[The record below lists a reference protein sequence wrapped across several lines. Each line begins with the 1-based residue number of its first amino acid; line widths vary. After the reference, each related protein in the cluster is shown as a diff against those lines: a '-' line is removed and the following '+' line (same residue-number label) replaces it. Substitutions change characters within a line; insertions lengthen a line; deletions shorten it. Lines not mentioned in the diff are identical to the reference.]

1 MIVAKYCDEP
11 PVDYSDDDDDDGGEE
26 EDLLQNGTNKF
37 HRYEYQD
44 DCISFQSATTT
55 TATTTTSSSLS
66 SIPPIL
72 STKSKHL
79 YEIPTINF
87 NRLQFEKL
95 IGRGGFG
102 QVYRGQYQQEL
113 VAIKE
118 PIYHQQKS
126 IEMIN
131 DSLKEEARLQ
141 FYLDH
146 PNIIKIYGLSMNHRK
161 IYLVMEY
168 ASGKSLQEL
177 LQKHNLSPTIIIN
190 FAKQISSAMEYLHNF
205 KPKPIIHRDLKS
217 SNILLDQPIGKGRW
231 LEKQLKLTDLGLA
244 RELTDST
251 SMMTPCGTYAWM
263 APESITHSK
272 FSKASDVW
280 SFGVV
285 LWELLTA
292 EIPYKNIA
300 GAAVAYGIGNRQL
313 TLPIPKNCPEELKH
327 ILQECWQQEPSLR
340 PSFQKIRNDLEKSS
354 FNVIN
359 MEQFKLMKKNW
370 FEEIW
375 KSLKEKEKELQSRE
389 KKAEL
394 KEAKMNEI
402 ERSLQE
408 KSKRLTER
416 EIEVV
421 GRELKQIL
429 EQNEQKNFQRNKSI
443 NRKKDGRP
451 PLISY
456 PKDFCHNVTVMKTS
470 LEHSSQPSLQAKT
483 LNKTWTPGTK
493 IRRELHTDLFV
504 NVSRTSSMSQDT
516 DCADVECYHQQQ
528 QQQSSSVSSS
538 KMKKIGRFLK
548 RIFGHNDDD
557 HSLLNDNN
565 HRPHEQRSIF
575 HIDSEDN
582 IVDND
587 TNALVM
593 LSLNRTYHGQ
603 TKYSQRI
610 PFWESFQPPPTTTTT
625 NTKTTSTTMNQTAS
639 YEWQH
644 DDNDDEFDDEEDV

>member
-1 MIVAKYCDEP
+1 MIVTKYCYEP

-26 EDLLQNGTNKF
+26 EDLQ
-37 HRYEYQD
+37 Q
-44 DCISFQSATTT
+44 QQQTTT
-55 TATTTTSSSLS
+55 TSSLS

-72 STKSKHL
+72 SPPKSKHL

-113 VAIKE
+113 K
-118 PIYHQQKS
+118 
-126 IEMIN
+126 
-131 DSLKEEARLQ
+131 EARLQ

-146 PNIIKIYGLSMNHRK
+146 PNIIRIYGLSMNHRK

-217 SNILLDQPIGKGRW
+217 SNILLDQPIGEGRW

-359 MEQFKLMKKNW
+359 MEQFKLMKK
-370 FEEIW
+370 IG
-375 KSLKEKEKELQSRE
+375 S
-389 KKAEL
+389 KKYG
-394 KEAKMNEI
+394 K
-402 ERSLQE
+402 
-408 KSKRLTER
+408 
-416 EIEVV
+416 V
-421 GRELKQIL
+421 
-429 EQNEQKNFQRNKSI
+429 
-443 NRKKDGRP
+443 
-451 PLISY
+451 
-456 PKDFCHNVTVMKTS
+456 
-470 LEHSSQPSLQAKT
+470 
-483 LNKTWTPGTK
+483 
-493 IRRELHTDLFV
+493 
-504 NVSRTSSMSQDT
+504 
-516 DCADVECYHQQQ
+516 
-528 QQQSSSVSSS
+528 
-538 KMKKIGRFLK
+538 
-548 RIFGHNDDD
+548 
-557 HSLLNDNN
+557 
-565 HRPHEQRSIF
+565 
-575 HIDSEDN
+575 
-582 IVDND
+582 
-587 TNALVM
+587 
-593 LSLNRTYHGQ
+593 
-603 TKYSQRI
+603 
-610 PFWESFQPPPTTTTT
+610 
-625 NTKTTSTTMNQTAS
+625 
-639 YEWQH
+639 
-644 DDNDDEFDDEEDV
+644 